1 MLQSLPTP
9 TNSRIF
15 VPVKNLEKLL
25 AAYKADSRVAEITK
39 ALNQEAPARLQLV
52 GMMGAQ
58 EAFVLSGTYLTHD
71 SSHLFIA
78 TDKEEAAYL
87 LNSLQTLFD
96 KKPIHFFP
104 DSFKR
109 PMYFEA
115 LNSNNALQRTET
127 INKLSRSKAK
137 GDIIITYP
145 EALFEK
151 VVAPEVL
158 NKEKIDITKEESIDV
173 DFIIEVLVNYGFDRV
188 DFVYEPGQFS
198 IRGGII
204 DIFSY
209 GNEYPYR
216 IELFDDEVES
226 IRTFDPTTQLSQQ
239 NISSVTIIPNINT
252 KFDQDQ
258 KVSLFKVLPEKTVIW
273 LRDFQLVL
281 DKLQTCF
288 EKAEE
293 FAESSLMLLEEEDLR
308 AVFKDRAFIRPK
320 QVIDEIQ
327 YFPIISLSKNK
338 HPFPIDHKV
347 VFNTK
352 PQPSFNRNFPLLI
365 ENLEANEKDKI
376 ENYLFTGNPKQ
387 IERFYSIFEDLNAKV
402 QIHPIPQAIHEGFID
417 ADLKL
422 ACYTD
427 HQIFDRFHRYKLKKG
442 FTKDQAMNLKLLRE
456 LKPGDF
462 VTHID
467 HGVGK
472 FSGLEKITLNE
483 NTQESV
489 RIVYKN
495 NDLLYV
501 SINSLHKIA
510 KYTGKEGTAPKLS
523 KLGSD
528 TWKKLKSKTK
538 KRVKDIATELIKLYA
553 QRKAAPGHAFP
564 PDGYLQTELEASFI
578 YEDTPDQLKATNDV
592 KEDMTKPY
600 PMDRLICGDVGFG
613 KTEIAIRAAFKTV
626 VGGKQVAILVPT
638 TILALQHHR
647 TFKERLESFGVK
659 VDYINRFRTTKEKK
673 EIFQQL
679 KDGKID
685 IVIGT
690 HGLLNKDVGFK
701 DLGLLVVDEEQKF
714 GVSAK
719 EKLRNLKVNVDTLTL
734 TATPI
739 PRTLQFSLMAA
750 RDLSVIRTPPPN
762 RQPIHTEVRVF
773 SEELIKESIY
783 YETNRGGQ
791 VFFVHNRVKSLP
803 DIAAMVR
810 RMCPD
815 VEVAMAHGQM
825 DSKVLEK
832 TLVDFI
838 DYKYDVLVCTN
849 IIETG
854 LDISNAN
861 TIIINNAQNFGMSD
875 LHQLRGRVGRS
886 NKKAFCYLFCPP
898 MSVLTSDARK
908 RLKTIEEHSELG
920 SGFNIAMRDMD
931 IRGAGN
937 LLGGEQSGFISE
949 IGYETYQKILEE
961 AILELKENEFKDVF
975 KEDLAK
981 NREYVR
987 DVQIETDIEMLIPD
1001 EYISNIQERLNL
1013 YTELDKIKN
1022 EEDLQKFK
1030 EALRDRFGKIPIPV
1044 KELFDGLRLR
1054 WISKQLGFERL
1065 ILKSKKL
1072 RCYFI
1077 SNPQSAFFET
1087 DLFNNL
1093 IKHVT
1098 INGKQSGLSL
1108 KQSNKYLILSKENVK
1123 NLKEAKKV
1131 LEGMQN
1137 AVMEVVV

>member
-1 MLQSLPTP
+1 M
-9 TNSRIF
+9 
-15 VPVKNLEKLL
+15 KNLEKLL
-25 AAYKADSRVAEITK
+25 AAYKADSRIAQITK
-39 ALNQEAPARLQLV
+39 ALNQETPARLQLV

-58 EAFVLSGTYLTHD
+58 EAFVLSGTYLTHEG
-71 SSHLFIA
+71 SHLFIA

-87 LNSLQTLFD
+87 LNSLQTLFE

-158 NKEKIDITKEESIDV
+158 NKEKIDITKEETIDV

-216 IELFDDEVES
+216 VELFDDEVES
-226 IRTFDPTTQLSQQ
+226 IRTFDPTSQLSQR
-239 NISSVTIIPNINT
+239 NISNVTIIPNINT
-252 KFDQDQ
+252 KFEQDQ

-293 FAESSLMLLEEEDLR
+293 FAETSLMLLEEEDLR

-347 VFNTK
+347 VFQTK

-376 ENYLFTGNPKQ
+376 DNYLFTANSKQ

-402 QIHPIPQAIHEGFID
+402 QFHPIPKAIHEGFID
-417 ADLKL
+417 VDLKL

-456 LKPGDF
+456 LKPGDYI
-462 VTHID
+462 THID

-472 FSGLEKITLNE
+472 FSGLEKITINE
-483 NTQESV
+483 HTQESV
-489 RIVYKN
+489 RVIYKN

-538 KRVKDIATELIKLYA
+538 KRVKDIAKELIKLYA
-553 QRKAAPGHAFP
+553 KRKAAAGHAFP

-592 KEDMTKPY
+592 KEDMTKPH

-647 TFKERLESFGVK
+647 TFKERLESFGVT

-673 EIFQQL
+673 AIFQQL

-773 SEELIKESIY
+773 SEDLIKESIY

-803 DIAAMVR
+803 DIAAMVQ

-815 VEVAMAHGQM
+815 VEIAMAHGQM
-825 DSKVLEK
+825 ESNKLER

-838 DYKYDVLVCTN
+838 DYKFDVLICTN

-961 AILELKENEFKDVF
+961 AILELKENEFKEVF
-975 KEDLAK
+975 KEDLDK
-981 NREYVR
+981 KREYVR
-987 DVQIETDIEMLIPD
+987 DVQVETDIEMLIPD
-1001 EYISNIQERLNL
+1001 EYVSNIQERLNL

-1030 EALRDRFGKIPIPV
+1030 ESLRDRFGKIPIPI

-1077 SNPQSAFFET
+1077 SNPQSPFFET

-1098 INGKQSGLSL
+1098 INGKQAGLNL

-1131 LEGMQN
+1131 LEGIQA
-1137 AVMEVVV
+1137 AVGDEVAV